1 MEMATKTARVTVE
14 FELTEYF
21 QTPGDSPEKVF
32 HDCVKVN
39 ALSGVLEMMSSAYGS
54 KDERYIEFCQEKA
67 NVIKSLKI
75 VSP

>member
-1 MEMATKTARVTVE
+1 MSD
-14 FELTEYF
+14 YI
-21 QTPGDSPEKVF
+21 QQSGDSPEKVF

-39 ALSGVLEMMSSAYGS
+39 ALSGGLEMMSAAYSS